1 MIREVIVTTTN
12 GQGRVHIAPMGLIE
26 SGADLVI
33 APFRPSATLENLTEN
48 PFAVA
53 NYTTDV
59 MVFARCILG
68 HRDWPT
74 RPATEIPGVVL
85 EQALAHA
92 ELKVVDVTDDELRPR
107 FRCAVVRE
115 EMHRPFQG
123 FNRAQAAVIEAA
135 ILVSRLDM
143 LPPEKIDAERAYL
156 EIAISKT
163 AGPREREAWDLLMAR
178 VDEHRAARN
187 TAPAG
192 QS

>member
-1 MIREVIVTTTN
+1 MIREVIVTTTSKD
-12 GQGRVHIAPMGLIE
+12 GRVHIAPMGLIE
-26 SGADLVI
+26 VGEDLVV
-33 APFRPSATLENLTEN
+33 APFRPSATLENLKSN

-92 ELKVVDVTDDELRPR
+92 ELKVIDATDDELRPR
-107 FRCAVVRE
+107 FRCTVIHE

-156 EIAISKT
+156 EIAVSKT

-178 VDEHRAARN
+178 VNEHRATRDTTPVN
-187 TAPAG
+187 
-192 QS
+192 